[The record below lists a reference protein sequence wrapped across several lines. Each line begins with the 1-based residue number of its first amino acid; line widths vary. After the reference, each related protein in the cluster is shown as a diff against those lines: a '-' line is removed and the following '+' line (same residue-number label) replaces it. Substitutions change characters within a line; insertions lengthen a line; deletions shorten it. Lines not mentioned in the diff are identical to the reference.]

1 MKNKQIYISGAVLLF
16 IAIFSSCKP
25 ELADSYEDS
34 SEIAS
39 SVTYITDDVYTME
52 ETAAETVSMEYV
64 QQLINDVELPEI
76 IINENSTPYEIMQAG
91 KTAGMYFGK
100 ITEKYFGYGV
110 SFEWEI
116 DYYNNIDGWN
126 KCLGPYIDNE
136 KSAYVPLDGEQSKQ
150 FLIDYLG
157 ITENGYKDLCKNS
170 PSTYM
175 IRNNSL
181 YVASG
186 DGGQAGWSYSYIID
200 YEISE
205 NIVMYNC
212 ARVGR
217 KERWGYDEDLIE
229 PFTFKLAYEDGK
241 WKLDGVSYGEGFFYW
256 IIGLEDD
263 IEPYLNNDEDWQ
275 ENVVNQLS
283 NTNP

>member
-1 MKNKQIYISGAVLLF
+1 MKNTQIYISGALLLLLLF
-16 IAIFSSCKP
+16 IAVLSSCKLEP
-25 ELADSYEDS
+25 KDVYDHS
-34 SEIAS
+34 SETTS
-39 SVTYITDDVYTME
+39 DVTYNTSDLFNTE
-52 ETAAETVSMEYV
+52 ETVAETASMEYV
-64 QQLINDVELPEI
+64 RQFVNNVELPQI

-110 SFEWEI
+110 SYEWKTDYSNNFE
-116 DYYNNIDGWN
+116 GWS
-126 KCLGPYIDNE
+126 KCLGPYIDDE
-136 KSAYVPLDGEQSKQ
+136 KTKYVPMNGEESKQ

-157 ITENGYKDLCKNS
+157 ITENGYEDLCKNS

-175 IRNNSL
+175 IRDNSL

-200 YEISE
+200 YEMSE
-205 NIVMYNC
+205 NTVIYNC

-217 KERWGYDEDLIE
+217 KERWNYDEDLIE
-229 PFTFKLAYEDGK
+229 PFTFQLAYEDGK

-256 IIGLEDD
+256 IIGLESD
-263 IEPYLNNDEDWQ
+263 IDPYLNNDEDWQ
-275 ENVVNQLS
+275 ENVVNRLK
-283 NTNP
+283 